1 MALAEP
7 HLPACSSNA
16 THDRA
21 RTPGMSACVLFA
33 VSVIRRD
40 LTSCCKGNPVRLISG
55 CLMYWLVCTT
65 PVKKSFR
72 SCIGTTFRGTEVC
85 CRCTVGNF
93 THSGIPV
100 CLQQQRSRPAA
111 FWPLGNTLRTPA
123 VLGAA
128 APIAPRMQASPTGK
142 THQCLF
148 RTDSLSVRV

>member
-7 HLPACSSNA
+7 HLPACSRIV
-16 THDRA
+16 THDQA
-21 RTPGMSACVLFA
+21 RTPGVSAYVLFA
-33 VSVIRRD
+33 VSVIKWG

-55 CLMYWLVCTT
+55 CLMYWLLCTT
-65 PVKKSFR
+65 PVRKSFK
-72 SCIGTTFRGTEVC
+72 SCIGTTLRGTEVY
-85 CRCTVGNF
+85 CRCSDNNF
-93 THSGIPV
+93 SHSGIPV
-100 CLQQQRSRPAA
+100 CLQQQRSPPAA
-111 FWPLGNTLRTPA
+111 SWPLGNMLRTPA